1 MMKEVNEM
9 RNPEKPTVGEVIIY
23 VDEVSVEHD
32 ALVTVY
38 WGGES
43 EGGALNCV
51 YVTNDVDKRDPYGQQ
66 LERASSVSRQ
76 SEHTAHGRYW
86 KPKS

>member
-1 MMKEVNEM
+1 MSDLD
-9 RNPEKPTVGEVIIY
+9 KPNAGDVVTY
-23 VDEVSVEHD
+23 VDQLSVEHD

-38 WGGES
+38 WGGEQPN
-43 EGGALNCV
+43 GALNCV
-51 YVTNDVDKRDPYGQQ
+51 YVTNDVNKRDPYGQQ

>member
-1 MMKEVNEM
+1 MSDSDRPN
-9 RNPEKPTVGEVIIY
+9 VGDVVTY

-38 WGGES
+38 FGGERPD
-43 EGGALNCV
+43 GALNCV
-51 YVTNDVDKRDPYGQQ
+51 YVSSDPKKNDPYGQQ

>member
-1 MMKEVNEM
+1 MDPN
-9 RNPEKPTVGEVIIY
+9 KPNVGDVIIY
-23 VDEVSVEHD
+23 VDELAQPHF

-38 WGGES
+38 WGGEQPN
-43 EGGALNCV
+43 GALNCV
-51 YVTNDVDKRDPYGQQ
+51 YVSGDEDKRDPYGRQ

-86 KPKS
+86 KPVE

>member
-1 MMKEVNEM
+1 MEDPNLPKF
-9 RNPEKPTVGEVIIY
+9 GDVIIY

-38 WGGES
+38 WGGEQPN
-43 EGGALNCV
+43 GALNCV
-51 YVTNDVDKRDPYGQQ
+51 YVSTDENKRDSYGVQI
-66 LERASSVSRQ
+66 ERASSVSRQ

-86 KPKS
+86 KPKI

>member
-1 MMKEVNEM
+1 MSESD
-9 RNPEKPTVGEVIIY
+9 KPAAGDVITY
-23 VDEVSVEHD
+23 VDEVGVAHD

-38 WGGES
+38 WGGEQPN
-43 EGGALNCV
+43 GALNCV
-51 YVTNDVDKRDPYGQQ
+51 YVSSDDTKRDPYGRQ

-86 KPKS
+86 IPKS